1 MRLLVKAAMVPLWS
15 SGVIVGT
22 LAIEH
27 APPLPLM
34 FWRFVAAAAVMALA
48 PVALER
54 AHLTIA
60 P

>member
-15 SGVIVGT
+15 SGFIVGT

-27 APPLPLM
+27 AQPLPLM